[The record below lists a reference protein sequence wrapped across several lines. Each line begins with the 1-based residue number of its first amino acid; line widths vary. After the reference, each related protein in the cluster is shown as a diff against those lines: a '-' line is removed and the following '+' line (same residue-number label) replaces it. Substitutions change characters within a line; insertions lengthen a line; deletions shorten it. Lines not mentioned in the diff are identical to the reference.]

1 MRFLKLLIITILIV
15 SCYTKRKGNLN
26 SVEFAVNTNLSQ
38 NEIDSI
44 ERENYY
50 GYDSLDLGEY
60 LSKFGHLIQLQGSK
74 SGSLYRIKVK
84 TKDNR
89 NRLFEITD
97 NSYISN
103 HAQIL
108 WDNDEFIFIRTAC
121 GTECWLAIVLSLKG
135 KMQKREYYNYLYE
148 DSLKNQILY
157 LSETDWNSIIFKDL
171 STEKQDSQVL
181 DLCEKPTLPFFSIDT
196 TIYKEPNSIEVIYKG
211 KDCDKTKVRTFKL
224 E

>member
-1 MRFLKLLIITILIV
+1 MVLIV
-15 SCYTKRKGNLN
+15 SCHTKRKGNLN
-26 SVEFAVNTNLSQ
+26 SAGFEVIKNLSQ

-50 GYDSLDLGEY
+50 GYDSLNLGEY

-84 TKDNR
+84 TQDNR
-89 NRLFEITD
+89 TGLFEITD
-97 NSYISN
+97 NPYISN

-108 WDNDEFIFIRTAC
+108 WDNEEFIFIRTAS
-121 GTECWLAIVLSLKG
+121 GTAYRFAIVLSLKG
-135 KMQKREYYNYLYE
+135 KMQKKEYHNYLYE

-157 LSETDWNSIIFKDL
+157 VSETDWNSIIFKDL

-181 DLCEKPTLPFFSIDT
+181 DLCDKPTIPIF
-196 TIYKEPNSIEVIYKG
+196 
-211 KDCDKTKVRTFKL
+211 
-224 E
+224 

>member
-1 MRFLKLLIITILIV
+1 LNKFETSIVEKL
-15 SCYTKRKGNLN
+15 SK
-26 SVEFAVNTNLSQ
+26 SQ
-38 NEIDSI
+38 LDSI
-44 ERENYY
+44 EMESYY

-60 LSKFGHLIQLQGSK
+60 QTKFGHLIQLQGSK

>member
-1 MRFLKLLIITILIV
+1 MNKFETSIVGKL
-15 SCYTKRKGNLN
+15 SK
-26 SVEFAVNTNLSQ
+26 SQ
-38 NEIDSI
+38 LDSI
-44 ERENYY
+44 EMERYY

-60 LSKFGHLIQLQGSK
+60 QTKFGHLIQLQGSK

-157 LSETDWNSIIFKDL
+157 LSETEWNSIIFKDL

>member
-1 MRFLKLLIITILIV
+1 MRPFQSYLIFILLLSCQFKRNSYDINIVEKL
-15 SCYTKRKGNLN
+15 SK
-26 SVEFAVNTNLSQ
+26 SQ
-38 NEIDSI
+38 LDSI
-44 ERENYY
+44 EMKSYY

-60 LSKFGHLIQLQGSK
+60 QTKFGHLIQLQGSK

-89 NRLFEITD
+89 TRLFKITD
-97 NSYISN
+97 NPYISN

-171 STEKQDSQVL
+171 STEKQDSQFL
-181 DLCEKPTLPFFSIDT
+181 DLCDKATIPIFSIDT
-196 TIYKEPNSIEVIYKG
+196 TIYKEPNSIEVLYKG